1 MDVFRRCSIRLA
13 IRVSVECISPSL
25 AEQWRADASSL
36 GGDPRPVYAEASK
49 RTEFLPNSNEDNTN
63 HNDEDNNNSN
73 NNNNNNKGEWKMY
86 DISSKLHNRLYI
98 LK

>member
-49 RTEFLPNSNEDNTN
+49 RTEFLLNSNEDNTN
-63 HNDEDNNNSN
+63 HNDEDNNN
-73 NNNNNNKGEWKMY
+73 NNNNKGEWK
-86 DISSKLHNRLYI
+86 IINV
-98 LK
+98 

>member
-1 MDVFRRCSIRLA
+1 MA

-49 RTEFLPNSNEDNTN
+49 RTEFLLNSNEDNTN
-63 HNDEDNNNSN
+63 HNDEDNNN
-73 NNNNNNKGEWKMY
+73 NNKGEWK
-86 DISSKLHNRLYI
+86 IINV
-98 LK
+98 